1 MTKKK
6 LMIDPARSLLV
17 APGRRLQV
25 RLRQGGAAEAKTKI
39 HGDVY
44 VLGKDF
50 LVNLADGHYAK
61 LGVAIV
67 VDHGAAMPAGG
78 RRPRRGRAQAARGL
92 RPAAP
97 GGRGARHRHRHPHRR
112 RGRTSSRTAAAATS
126 SRSGSSSASSRAPTC
141 RSMKCCSPTCP
152 CSRRQAR

>member
-6 LMIDPARSLLV
+6 LMIIVV
-17 APGRRLQV
+17 AALAA
-25 RLRQGGAAEAKTKI
+25 LGGGYKFGFAKEAEKKESKI

-67 VDHGAAMPAGG
+67 VDHGAAVPAGG
-78 RRPRRGRAQAARGL
+78 GGHG
-92 RPAAP
+92 AAP
-97 GGRGARHRHRHPHRR
+97 PKPPEGYGPLPQEAAVRDIVTDVLTDVENAELVEKAGREDLKERILRR
-112 RGRTSSRTAAAATS
+112 VKAGTDVPIHEVLFTDVSV
-126 SRSGSSSASSRAPTC
+126 
-141 RSMKCCSPTCP
+141 
-152 CSRRQAR
+152 Q

>member
-6 LMIDPARSLLV
+6 LIIVAAAALV
-17 APGRRLQV
+17 AV
-25 RLRQGGAAEAKTKI
+25 IGGYKLVFAKEAESKPAKI

-67 VDHGAAMPAGG
+67 VDHGAAVPAESGG
-78 RRPRRGRAQAARGL
+78 HGS
-92 RPAAP
+92 AAP
-97 GGRGARHRHRHPHRR
+97 KPPEGYGPLPQEAAVRDIVTDTLTDVKEGELTERDGREDLKERILKRIKQGTDVPIHEVLF
-112 RGRTSSRTAAAATS
+112 TDVSV
-126 SRSGSSSASSRAPTC
+126 
-141 RSMKCCSPTCP
+141 
-152 CSRRQAR
+152 Q

>member
-6 LMIDPARSLLV
+6 LVIALSIALV
-17 APGRRLQV
+17 AV
-25 RLRQGGAAEAKTKI
+25 VGGYKFGFAKEAEPEPSKI

-67 VDHGAAMPAGG
+67 VEHGAAAPKESGG
-78 RRPRRGRAQAARGL
+78 HGATAPKPPEGYGPLPQEAAVRDIVTDTLTDVDEGELTNRRGRDALKARIL
-92 RPAAP
+92 RRVKQGTDVPI
-97 GGRGARHRHRHPHRR
+97 HEVLF
-112 RGRTSSRTAAAATS
+112 TDVSV
-126 SRSGSSSASSRAPTC
+126 
-141 RSMKCCSPTCP
+141 
-152 CSRRQAR
+152 Q